1 MRIDNCLDSYT
12 ELYEDTLMSIYYQY
26 FRKDYKSYEK
36 FLIELKKYYNL
47 IDTNMIH
54 VAVGKLYKVAKA

>member
-36 FLIELKKYYNL
+36 FLIELKS
-47 IDTNMIH
+47 ITI
-54 VAVGKLYKVAKA
+54 